1 MKKALIIAA
10 TMIALTGVSYSKEL
24 NLECV
29 YIGVSESKRMTTPV
43 MINTTTNQMSIGNQT
58 GALITSTDYYSSKIH
73 DALGGQVIKVNR
85 HDLSWTLHIGM
96 TGRDMLTAGC
106 KLVENKSK
114 I

>member
-1 MKKALIIAA
+1 MKKAIITAMLIAISA
-10 TMIALTGVSYSKEL
+10 TAQAKEI

-29 YIGVSESKRMTTPV
+29 YIGVNDSKRMTTQV

-85 HDLSWTLHIGM
+85 SDLSWTLHIGM

-106 KLVENKSK
+106 KPVENKSK